1 MPKKVFKYIPK
12 LSPYQEKEYLALR
25 HHNLVADAS
34 ASLLPYI
41 SLTKL
46 DFDINWHHVVLTTAL
61 DRFYDRKI
69 KNLMVFMP
77 PRVGKT
83 ESVSRR
89 FPSYVLGRSRDSKI
103 IATSY
108 SDALASAANR
118 DVQRIIDSD
127 DYRSIFPETTLSGE
141 NVRSNVQGTW
151 LRNNDIFEVVGSRGV
166 YKSAGIGSGITGLGF
181 DFGIIDD
188 PIKNWKEA
196 LSTTVRQSHWDW
208 YTSTFYTR
216 REKDAG
222 ICLVMTRWHEDDLA
236 GRIIQQAKET
246 GEEWTIVAFPMVKE
260 PEGISTGYEDFLD
273 PIFLRMD
280 KREEGEPLWPGKYS
294 IQECE
299 SIRLAVGSRVWA
311 GLYQQRPAPAAGA
324 LVKREW
330 VKFYGAIP
338 QEARQFGEWL
348 MSWDLSFKGQDNSDF
363 VVGQVWVKYKAKRYL
378 VDQLRAKLD
387 FTGTITAIKTMAG
400 KHPHVTV
407 KLVEDKANGP
417 AVISALQKDIS
428 GIIAVNVSDSKIA
441 RLNAVAPEF
450 EAGNVEIPHPTI
462 APWIHDYIEELVTF
476 PQGAHD
482 DQVDATTQAL
492 LRFQGNSSG
501 DFSNQLVPKSNKTIS
516 GQTKRGSKW

>member
-188 PIKNWKEA
+188 PIN
-196 LSTTVRQSHWDW
+196 
-208 YTSTFYTR
+208 
-216 REKDAG
+216 
-222 ICLVMTRWHEDDLA
+222 
-236 GRIIQQAKET
+236 
-246 GEEWTIVAFPMVKE
+246 AF
-260 PEGISTGYEDFLD
+260 G
-273 PIFLRMD
+273 
-280 KREEGEPLWPGKYS
+280 
-294 IQECE
+294 
-299 SIRLAVGSRVWA
+299 
-311 GLYQQRPAPAAGA
+311 
-324 LVKREW
+324 
-330 VKFYGAIP
+330 
-338 QEARQFGEWL
+338 
-348 MSWDLSFKGQDNSDF
+348 
-363 VVGQVWVKYKAKRYL
+363 
-378 VDQLRAKLD
+378 
-387 FTGTITAIKTMAG
+387 
-400 KHPHVTV
+400 
-407 KLVEDKANGP
+407 
-417 AVISALQKDIS
+417 
-428 GIIAVNVSDSKIA
+428 
-441 RLNAVAPEF
+441 
-450 EAGNVEIPHPTI
+450 
-462 APWIHDYIEELVTF
+462 
-476 PQGAHD
+476 
-482 DQVDATTQAL
+482 
-492 LRFQGNSSG
+492 
-501 DFSNQLVPKSNKTIS
+501 
-516 GQTKRGSKW
+516 